1 MTDTMSFEGRTVLVT
16 GSSTGIGRAIALGFA
31 QAGGTI
37 IAHWHSAPDA
47 AKELV
52 EEIGA
57 DRCRL
62 VEADLTDV
70 AAIRDM
76 YRQVDGFSRGLDI
89 LVNNAATT
97 GWTPDILQ
105 VSEDQWD
112 AIMDTNLK
120 GSFFSSIEA
129 ARRMRASG
137 GGSIVNVSSN
147 LAALAVPQLAIYGVS
162 KGGINALT
170 AHMSVELAPYGI
182 RVNALAPGPTVVAR
196 TLRDDPDYRI
206 TWAGL
211 VPLGRAAE
219 ANDMVGPALFLASD
233 AARFVT
239 GQVLYADGGWTKAGR
254 TPSAQD
260 IRKRAD

>member
-1 MTDTMSFEGRTVLVT
+1 MTDIMSFEGRTVLVT

-31 QAGGTI
+31 HKGATI
-37 IAHWHSAPDA
+37 IAHWQTAPDA

-76 YRQVDGFSRGLDI
+76 YLQVDGFGGLDI

-129 ARRMRASG
+129 ASRMRAVG

-147 LAALAVPQLAIYGVS
+147 VAALAVPQLAIYGVS

-170 AHMSVELAPYGI
+170 AHMAVELAPYGI
-182 RVNALAPGPTVVAR
+182 RVNALAPGPTAVAR

-211 VPLGRAAE
+211 VPIGRAAE
-219 ANDMVGPALFLASD
+219 ANDMVGPVLFLASD

-254 TPSAQD
+254 TPSAED